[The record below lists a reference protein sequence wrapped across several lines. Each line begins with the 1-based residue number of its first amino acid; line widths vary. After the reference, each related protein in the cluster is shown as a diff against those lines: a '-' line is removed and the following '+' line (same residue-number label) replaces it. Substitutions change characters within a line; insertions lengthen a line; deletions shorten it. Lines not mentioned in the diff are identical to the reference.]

1 MIRKRQRS
9 LGEYVEGDL
18 EILPLMNLFVV
29 LIPMLLISAVFVHLS
44 VIPMNLP
51 SDEAAQAAAER
62 ERLGLSVEIQ
72 EEVWVV
78 KGRRLE
84 ARRIDRLGEQAD
96 DDLRAVLTAVKADH
110 PSEEEVV
117 IVSDPATRYDDIV
130 EVMDAS
136 RESGLPNISLSG
148 S

>member
-1 MIRKRQRS
+1 MRRRNKRGYRQFIES
-9 LGEYVEGDL
+9 DL
-18 EILPLMNLFVV
+18 EIMPLMNLFVA
-29 LIPMLLISAVFVHLS
+29 LIPMLLISAVFVHMS
-44 VIPMNLP
+44 VIRMNLP
-51 SDEAAQAAAER
+51 SDEAAEAAAER

-84 ARRIDRLGEQAD
+84 ARTIDRLAEQAD
-96 DDLRAVLTAVKADH
+96 QDLRAVLAAVKADH
-110 PSEEEVV
+110 PSEEDVV
-117 IVSDPATRYDDIV
+117 IVSDPETRYDDIV

-148 S
+148 T

>member
-29 LIPMLLISAVFVHLS
+29 LIPMLLISAVFVHMS
-44 VIPMNLP
+44 VIRMNLP
-51 SDEAAQAAAER
+51 SDEAAEAAAEH

-84 ARRIDRLGEQAD
+84 ARTIDRLGEQAD
-96 DDLRAVLTAVKADH
+96 EDLRAVLAAVKADH
-110 PSEEEVV
+110 PSEEDVV
-117 IVSDPATRYDDIV
+117 IVSEPETRYDDIV

>member
-1 MIRKRQRS
+1 MGLLQDAGQRS

-29 LIPMLLISAVFVHLS
+29 LIPMLLISAVFVHMS
-44 VIPMNLP
+44 VIRMNLP
-51 SDEAAQAAAER
+51 SDEAAEAAAER

-84 ARRIDRLGEQAD
+84 ARTIDRLGEQRFGVFMLAW
-96 DDLRAVLTAVKADH
+96 T
-110 PSEEEVV
+110 
-117 IVSDPATRYDDIV
+117 VS
-130 EVMDAS
+130 AS
-136 RESGLPNISLSG
+136 RRTRICGQCLRP
-148 S
+148 

>member
-29 LIPMLLISAVFVHLS
+29 LIPMLLISAVFVHMS
-44 VIPMNLP
+44 VIRMNLP
-51 SDEAAQAAAER
+51 SDEVAEAAAER

-84 ARRIDRLGEQAD
+84 ARTIDRLGEQAD
-96 DDLRAVLTAVKADH
+96 EDLRAVLAAVKADH
-110 PSEEEVV
+110 PSEEDVV
-117 IVSDPATRYDDIV
+117 IVSEPETRYDDIV